1 MTRTHFRSI
10 AIALSVAATGMG
22 AVLYAQIQGDRGV
35 PPISSESDFAV
46 PGVKVDVSGD
56 SGAQAR
62 DAAWRLAQRQGWRM
76 LWQKM
81 NPGTAVPALADSALQ
96 GLVSGCV
103 VANEQTGP
111 SRTIVVW
118 G

>member
-22 AVLYAQIQGDRGV
+22 AVLYPQIQGDRGV

-46 PGVKVDVSGD
+46 PGLKVDVSGD
-56 SGAQAR
+56 SGAPPR
-62 DAAWRLAQRQGWRM
+62 DAAWRLAQRKGWSM

-81 NPGTAVPALADSALQ
+81 NPGPAVRALGVSAMQ
-96 GLVSGCV
+96 GKIGRLSGR
-103 VANEQTGP
+103 ARG
-111 SRTIVVW
+111 W
-118 G
+118 

>member
-62 DAAWRLAQRQGWRM
+62 DAAWRLAQRKGRR
-76 LWQKM
+76 LLRSEERRAGKE
-81 NPGTAVPALADSALQ
+81 G
-96 GLVSGCV
+96 VS
-103 VANEQTGP
+103 TYR
-111 SRTIVVW
+111 SR
-118 G
+118 GSPYH